1 MAATPI
7 LKSPYPYFGGKAPV
21 AAEIWRRLGDPKI
34 YVEPFF
40 GSGAVWLARP
50 TVDPDRHL
58 ERVNDLH
65 GFIPNFWRAVQHD
78 PEQVARWATNPAF
91 ECDLH
96 ARHLWIVNHTGGL
109 SERLMADPDYYD
121 AKIAGWWVW
130 GISWWIGSGW
140 CSGEGGWIAHE
151 GRLVRRETLSG
162 AGESVS
168 KKRPHSTNAGRGINR
183 RLPHANLGQGI
194 NRQNTDLIAYFE
206 ALQQRMHR
214 GVWAACGDWRRVLK
228 PAVAWGLN
236 DNNPELTG
244 IVLDPP
250 YVHAGRDTRVYQN
263 DHPHLAGEVRQ
274 WAIENGDNPNLRIA
288 YCGYS
293 EPDTDAAFAA
303 AGWAVHAWKTQGGY
317 GNNRRN
323 EKNENK
329 HRERVWFS
337 PHCVRV
343 DRMKQRSLFE
353 EEG

>member
-121 AKIAGWWVW
+121 AKIACLLYT
-130 GISWWIGSGW
+130 SPS
-140 CSGEGGWIAHE
+140 
-151 GRLVRRETLSG
+151 
-162 AGESVS
+162 
-168 KKRPHSTNAGRGINR
+168 P
-183 RLPHANLGQGI
+183 
-194 NRQNTDLIAYFE
+194 
-206 ALQQRMHR
+206 
-214 GVWAACGDWRRVLK
+214 
-228 PAVAWGLN
+228 
-236 DNNPELTG
+236 
-244 IVLDPP
+244 
-250 YVHAGRDTRVYQN
+250 RD
-263 DHPHLAGEVRQ
+263 
-274 WAIENGDNPNLRIA
+274 
-288 YCGYS
+288 
-293 EPDTDAAFAA
+293 
-303 AGWAVHAWKTQGGY
+303 
-317 GNNRRN
+317 
-323 EKNENK
+323 
-329 HRERVWFS
+329 
-337 PHCVRV
+337 
-343 DRMKQRSLFE
+343 
-353 EEG
+353 